1 MPPNYAQ
8 PTDTLANLRPAG
20 LNKRVMVHTLR
31 NSFATH
37 LLENGVHIRV
47 IQMLL
52 GHARL
57 PSTAR

>member
-1 MPPNYAQ
+1 
-8 PTDTLANLRPAG
+8 
-20 LNKRVMVHTLR
+20 MVHTLR